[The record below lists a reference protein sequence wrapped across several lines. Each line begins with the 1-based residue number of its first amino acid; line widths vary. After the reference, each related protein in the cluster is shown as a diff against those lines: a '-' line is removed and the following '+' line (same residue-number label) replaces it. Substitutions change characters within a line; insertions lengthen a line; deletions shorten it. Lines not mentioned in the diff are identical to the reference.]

1 MNHYA
6 SNSSGPPPRRYVLGA
21 ARRLSHGERGSKT
34 YRGRFAPS
42 PTGELHFGSLV
53 AALAGWLRAR
63 QQGGVW
69 LVRLEDI
76 DPPREVPG
84 SIASILAALGRLG
97 LAADGQPL
105 YQSRRSDAYA
115 AALQQLR
122 EAGVAFPCWCSR
134 AELEAAGIVHR
145 DGRCVAPARSD
156 RAPAWRLWVPDID
169 IRFDDGLQ
177 GPQRQNVRWAVGDFV
192 LKRADG
198 LWSYQ
203 LACVVDDAFQ
213 DITEVVRGADL
224 LDSTPRQI
232 LLQRLLGLPTPAY
245 LHLPLA
251 VGADGR
257 KLSKS
262 TGAPPVGL
270 GDPRAMLAAALHF
283 LGQSV
288 PEARDATGMLHAAAQ
303 VFDPG
308 RLHGVSSRTADPQ
321 VPCSR

>member
-1 MNHYA
+1 MA
-6 SNSSGPPPRRYVLGA
+6 IRPLTPT
-21 ARRLSHGERGSKT
+21 LSPDAEAVREEQADG

-63 QQGGVW
+63 RHGGVW
-69 LVRLEDI
+69 LVRVEDI

-84 SIASILAALGRLG
+84 SITSILAALERLG
-97 LAADGQPL
+97 LNPDESPL
-105 YQSRRSDAYA
+105 YQSRRGDAYA
-115 AALQQLR
+115 AALLQLR
-122 EAGVAFPCWCSR
+122 EAGLAFPCWCSR
-134 AELEAAGIVHR
+134 AELEVTGTTHR
-145 DGRCVAPARSD
+145 DGRCIAPARDD
-156 RAPAWRLWVPDID
+156 RPPAWRLRVPDID
-169 IRFDDGLQ
+169 IAFDDGLQ
-177 GPQRQNVRWAVGDFV
+177 GTQRQNVREAVGDFV

-213 DITEVVRGADL
+213 GITEVVRGADL

-245 LHLPLA
+245 LHVPLA
-251 VGADGR
+251 VDADGR

-262 TGAPPVGL
+262 TDAPPVDL
-270 GDPRAMLAAALHF
+270 GDPCRTLAAALDF
-283 LGQSV
+283 LDQAV
-288 PEARDATGMLHAAAQ
+288 PGTGYATGMLQAAAR

-308 RLHGVSSRTADPQ
+308 RLRGPASRAADLQ
-321 VPCSR
+321 VPRSR